1 MKYIK
6 KSKLAEKHGHIIIKK
21 SGKVVG
27 IETRV
32 WCQWEDFCHAVQ
44 LDHFLEEQGEQKE
57 KKLTMYGFK
66 FRKSEELEFGSN
78 LKTPIMDKREEERK
92 ALAKE
97 WKLKI
102 EAEMIVKK
110 LEYFGDLIKFAD
122 DDEVLVDTGGSGI
135 TLGYEG
141 IPSIL
146 DITGDEIMAV
156 VSNIDWERIERA
168 KKADAKEA
176 SLRYPVDIDGDVCKV
191 VSAADVVG
199 RYLASKKEEEC

>member
-6 KSKLAEKHGHIIIKK
+6 KSKLAEKNGHIIKK

-27 IETRV
+27 LETAV
-32 WCQWEDFCHAVQ
+32 CCQWEDFCRAVQ
-44 LDHFLEEQGEQKE
+44 LDCFLAEQGEQKE
-57 KKLTMYGFK
+57 KKLTMSGFK
-66 FRKSEELEFGSN
+66 IQKKGCLEFGSE

-102 EAEMIVKK
+102 EAETVIKK
-110 LEYFGDLIKFAD
+110 LEYFSDLIKFAD
-122 DDEVLVDTGGSGI
+122 DDEVLVDASRHGAS
-135 TLGYEG
+135 LSYDG

-146 DITGDEIMAV
+146 DITGHEIMGV

-168 KKADAKEA
+168 KEADAKKA
-176 SLRYPVDIDGDVCKV
+176 ACKG
-191 VSAADVVG
+191 VSAADVVE